1 MQQGETINLEI
12 SDFAESGDG
21 IGKYEGCVVFV
32 PNAVPGDRLNA
43 KIIYL
48 KSNLAHAQIVN
59 LELASIHRVRPKC
72 IVADKCGGCSWQTVS
87 YSQQIRLKHNQV
99 LQALQRIGGFDQ
111 DLLQETMLPI
121 EAAEESLG
129 YRNKVTYPLQASD
142 RRDQVKAGYYQRG
155 THKLI
160 NLNQCPVQDPHFDRF
175 LAQIKQDI
183 QAQNWRIYDEKTHQ
197 GALRHLSLRIGRRTN
212 KVLLTLVTRSWEIPR
227 LEEQAEQWLNQY
239 SNLAGVMLNLNR
251 DRTNAILGKETR
263 CIAGEEYI
271 EEIFAGLRF
280 QLRAET
286 FFQIYTEQ
294 AEIMVEQIL
303 RWLQLKGDETLIDA
317 YAGIG
322 TLTLPLAQQSKKVI
336 AIESQPQAV
345 EQAKVNAQINQI
357 NNVECLIGKVE
368 EILPSLNLDSTQV
381 DVVVLDPPRKGCD
394 LAVLTELRKLK
405 PKKLIYVSCNPAT
418 LARDLNILCADGVF
432 KLERWQPF
440 DFFPQT
446 VHVETL
452 VLLSYGFSE

>member
-1 MQQGETINLEI
+1 MQQGEIINLEI
-12 SDFAESGDG
+12 SDFADSGDG
-21 IGKYEGCVVFV
+21 VGKYEGCVVFV

-43 KIIYL
+43 KIVYV
-48 KSNLAHAQIVN
+48 KANLAHAQIVT
-59 LELASIHRVRPKC
+59 LESPSIHRVRPKC

-87 YSQQIRLKHNQV
+87 YSHQLRLKHNQV

-111 DLLQETMLPI
+111 EHLQETMIPI
-121 EAAEESLG
+121 QAAAESLG
-129 YRNKVTYPLQASD
+129 YRNKVTFPLQASD

-155 THKLI
+155 SHKLI

-175 LAQIKQDI
+175 LAQIKLDI
-183 QAQNWRIYDEKTHQ
+183 QDQGWRIYDEKTHQ
-197 GALRHLSLRIGRRTN
+197 GTLRHLSLRIGRRTG
-212 KVLLTLVTRSWEIPR
+212 KILLTLVTRSWEIPGI
-227 LEEQAEQWLNQY
+227 EEQAEQWLNQY
-239 SNLAGVMLNLNR
+239 SNLSGVMLNLNR

-263 CIAGEEYI
+263 CIAGDEYI

-294 AEIMVEQIL
+294 AEAMVEQIL
-303 RWLQLKGDETLIDA
+303 RWLQLEGTETLIDA

-322 TLTLPLAQQSKKVI
+322 TLTLPLAKQVKKVI

-345 EQAKVNAQINQI
+345 EQAITNAHINHI
-357 NNVECLIGKVE
+357 TNVECLTGKVE
-368 EILPSLNLDSTQV
+368 EVLPNLNLDAEQI
-381 DVVVLDPPRKGCD
+381 DLVVLDPPRKGCD
-394 LAVLTELRKLK
+394 LTVLEQLRILK

-418 LARDLNILCADGVF
+418 LARDLKILCADQVF

-446 VHVETL
+446 VHVEAL
-452 VLLSYGFSE
+452 VLLSSKVD

>member
-12 SDFAESGDG
+12 SDFADSGDG
-21 IGKYEGCVVFV
+21 VGKYEGCVVFV

-43 KIIYL
+43 KIVYV
-48 KSNLAHAQIVN
+48 KANLAHAQIVT
-59 LELASIHRVRPKC
+59 LESPSIHRVRPKC

-87 YSQQIRLKHNQV
+87 YSHQLRLKHNQV

-111 DLLQETMLPI
+111 EHLQETMIPI
-121 EAAEESLG
+121 QAAAESLG
-129 YRNKVTYPLQASD
+129 YRNKVTFPLQASD

-155 THKLI
+155 SHKLI

-175 LAQIKQDI
+175 LAQIKLDI
-183 QAQNWRIYDEKTHQ
+183 QDQGWRIYDEKTHQ
-197 GALRHLSLRIGRRTN
+197 GTLRHLSLRIGRRTG
-212 KVLLTLVTRSWEIPR
+212 KILLTLVTRSWEIPGI
-227 LEEQAEQWLNQY
+227 EEQAEQWLNQY
-239 SNLAGVMLNLNR
+239 SNLSGVMLNLNR

-263 CIAGEEYI
+263 CIAGDEYI

-294 AEIMVEQIL
+294 AEAMVEQIL
-303 RWLQLKGDETLIDA
+303 RWLQLEGTETLIDA

-322 TLTLPLAQQSKKVI
+322 TLTLPLAKQVKKVI

-345 EQAKVNAQINQI
+345 EQAITNAHINHI
-357 NNVECLIGKVE
+357 TNVECLTGKVE
-368 EILPSLNLDSTQV
+368 DILPNLNLDAEQV
-381 DVVVLDPPRKGCD
+381 ALVLLDPPRKGCD
-394 LAVLTELRKLK
+394 LTVLEQLRILK

-418 LARDLNILCADGVF
+418 LARDLKILCADRVF

-452 VLLSYGFSE
+452 VLLSSKVD